1 MKEILCFAVGFLLA
15 AIIMVIL
22 NRKAIRAARKKRKQ
36 EVENNP
42 DKKFQATKVIV
53 FSIMVTYYVAF
64 IVAVWVVIAR
74 DIYQL
79 SALLTFTGGVAA
91 FAVAF
96 YCWKSKAENLEK
108 IKKNNPEIMSSL
120 SDFSGMSSQ

>member
-36 EVENNP
+36 EVEKNP

-53 FSIMVTYYVAF
+53 FSIMVT
-64 IVAVWVVIAR
+64 
-74 DIYQL
+74 
-79 SALLTFTGGVAA
+79 
-91 FAVAF
+91 
-96 YCWKSKAENLEK
+96 
-108 IKKNNPEIMSSL
+108 
-120 SDFSGMSSQ
+120 

>member
-36 EVENNP
+36 EAEKNP

-64 IVAVWVVIAR
+64 IVAVCVVIAR

-91 FAVAF
+91 FGVAF
-96 YCWKSKAENLEK
+96 YCWKSKAENLEN
-108 IKKNNPEIMSSL
+108 IKKNIPEIMSSL